1 MKEKYIVNKEKRT
14 VVCILSNCSR
24 DVSKAIDKYFREI
37 MILFDVNIND
47 KYVGVAKCSPEDEWD
62 EKIGKK
68 LAFSRAYAE
77 YRGAIKVQARKFIAS
92 MGNEMQHFKE
102 VMEERGML

>member
-14 VVCILSNCSR
+14 VVCILSNCSE
-24 DVSKAIDKYFREI
+24 DVLKAIDKSFRKI
-37 MILFDVNIND
+37 FISDLYIND

-62 EKIGKK
+62 EKIGKR

-77 YRGAIKVQARKFIAS
+77 YRGAIKVKARKFIAN
-92 MGNEMQHFKE
+92 MENEMQHFKE

>member
-14 VVCILSNCSR
+14 VVCVLSDCSR
-24 DVSKAIDKYFREI
+24 DALKAIDKSFKEI
-37 MILFDVNIND
+37 FVYDLYIND

-62 EKIGKK
+62 EKIGKR

-77 YRGAIKVQARKFIAS
+77 YRGAIKVKARRFIV
-92 MGNEMQHFKE
+92 NLENNMQHFKE
-102 VMEERGML
+102 VMEERGMF